1 MGQLAILPKHWWET
15 RNFEN
20 VLLEPPLGS
29 GPYKVGKFDFGRFYT
44 MERVPDYWG
53 KDLPINI
60 GTNNY
65 DQIRT
70 TYLSGSGDSARG
82 VQGRNAR
89 SARGEFRAGAG
100 PPSTT
105 FPRSRTGA

>member
-29 GPYKVGKFDFGRFYT
+29 GPYKVGKFDLGRFYT

-65 DQIRT
+65 GQIRT
-70 TYLSGSGDSARG
+70 TFFQDPEISSKRSRPERWICAR
-82 VQGRNAR
+82 RIPR
-89 SARGEFRAGAG
+89 GAG
-100 PPSTT
+100 PPSMT
-105 FPRSRTGA
+105 FPPSRTGA